1 VLGDELAYAPQFQ
14 FSLKARYEWNTDS
27 GSTVHVM
34 PHLTY
39 SDEAFSDIITINR
52 AQIDDWFL
60 LGFTAGVEKDQWLV
74 EFYAENLTN
83 EKASIANSFIYD
95 RNRVTYTRPL
105 TMGLRLSYDF

>member
-1 VLGDELAYAPQFQ
+1 MITVAAAGFAWWADGFYSACIFRAFWGVGWAGTYMPG
-14 FSLKARYEWNTDS
+14 LK
-27 GSTVHVM
+27 
-34 PHLTY
+34 
-39 SDEAFSDIITINR
+39 AFSDIITINR
-52 AQIDDWFL
+52 AQIDDWLL